1 MKGILFLARLALI
14 CNGLFLVCLVLQRTP
29 SLIQV
34 QDITSIIV
42 ILGWLLAPFVNLAA
56 VIAWL
61 VRRLQ
66 NKLVNFPVWL
76 AVTNLLFLFLQI
88 FVHFILPS

>member
-1 MKGILFLARLALI
+1 MKGVLFLARLALI

-76 AVTNLLFLFLQI
+76 AVTNLLFLILQI